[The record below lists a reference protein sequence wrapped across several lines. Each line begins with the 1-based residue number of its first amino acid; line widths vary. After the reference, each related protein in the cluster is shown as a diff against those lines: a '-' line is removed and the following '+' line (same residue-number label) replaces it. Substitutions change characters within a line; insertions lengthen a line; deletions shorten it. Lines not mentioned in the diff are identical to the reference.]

1 MAKIKELKTEK
12 YDLKIIFKSGTS
24 CTTVDVHNNAV
35 PTSIY
40 IYIQTL
46 IIKLCR
52 TQYVL
57 RKV

>member
-40 IYIQTL
+40 IY
-46 IIKLCR
+46 KR
-52 TQYVL
+52 
-57 RKV
+57 